1 MNIYVKVDFLH
12 VHKVFCFGDGSGMQ
26 YKNFKNFTNLLLQ
39 EQQDF
44 DLKAQWHFSA
54 ASHRKNVFDGVG
66 GTIKCFAA
74 HASLQRP
81 ILNQILTP
89 LQLFEFANAEIHG
102 VTSFSIS
109 TEHVDHVALFLTQIF
124 EFTQGQGHS

>member
-1 MNIYVKVDFLH
+1 MLKLLFLH
-12 VHKVFCFGDGSGMQ
+12 VHKVFYFSDGSGVQ
-26 YKNFKNFTNLLLQ
+26 YKNFKNFTNLLLH
-39 EQQDF
+39 EQDF
-44 DLKAQWHFSA
+44 DLKAEWHWQNA
-54 ASHRKNVFDGVG
+54 CDGVDV
-66 GTIKCFAA
+66 TMKCLAT
-74 HASLQRP
+74 HASLEKP

-124 EFTQGQGHS
+124 